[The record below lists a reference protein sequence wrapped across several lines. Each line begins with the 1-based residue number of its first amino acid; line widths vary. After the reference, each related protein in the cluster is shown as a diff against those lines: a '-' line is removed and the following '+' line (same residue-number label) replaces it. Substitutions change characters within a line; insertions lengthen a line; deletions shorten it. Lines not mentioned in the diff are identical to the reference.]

1 MPCSASST
9 GNGTEPMQDIV
20 NAIFVRAGTV
30 LLSRRSP
37 GRKAYPNCWSFP
49 GGHVEPGES
58 LDEALA
64 RELREEVGVTPI
76 TFRKLGTFDEPTPR
90 INGEVVYHFYAVSEW
105 AGGEPRLIGDEHSE
119 LRWFSI
125 GEACGL
131 PDLALPEYSAIL
143 SRLV

>member
-49 GGHVEPGES
+49 GGHVEPGEP
-58 LDEALA
+58 
-64 RELREEVGVTPI
+64 REEVGVTPI